1 MRRREQEWPGA
12 VIQEVDQVASPADVT
27 AECADCLGQ
36 RANLDVH
43 PAMLVEMI
51 NRAATIA
58 AQYTR
63 GVGVV
68 HHHDGSVFFSKIA
81 QAGQRANV
89 TVHGENAVGNQ

>member
-1 MRRREQEWPGA
+1 MVE
-12 VIQEVDQVASPADVT
+12 IIDQIARAADIS

-51 NRAATIA
+51 NRAAAIA

-68 HHHDGSVFFSKIA
+68 HHHDGAVFFSKIA

-89 TVHGENAVGNQ
+89 TVHGEDTVGNQ